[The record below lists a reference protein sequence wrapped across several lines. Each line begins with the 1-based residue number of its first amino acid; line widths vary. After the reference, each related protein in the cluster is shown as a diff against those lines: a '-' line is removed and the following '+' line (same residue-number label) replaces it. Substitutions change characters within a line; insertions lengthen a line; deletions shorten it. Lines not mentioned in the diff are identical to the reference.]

1 MCVCV
6 CVCILPMLQR
16 RSPQYILPSPLSVA
30 CIYTFWIY
38 KQIMCALGNL
48 GNTVWGKY
56 TPFQRHCR
64 KSADKETHHD
74 IGKPFSSPYPCLRS
88 HHRAAEEKP
97 NLVSG
102 VSVAEFHM
110 VKSST
115 RNSCRFMWLFKLLVW
130 RSSQQL
136 ETKYST
142 LALLPL
148 QSAVN
153 NIGRLESTRQG

>member
-1 MCVCV
+1 
-6 CVCILPMLQR
+6 
-16 RSPQYILPSPLSVA
+16 
-30 CIYTFWIY
+30 
-38 KQIMCALGNL
+38 MCALGNL
-48 GNTVWGKY
+48 GNTVGGKY

-64 KSADKETHHD
+64 KHADKETHHD
-74 IGKPFSSPYPCLRS
+74 IGKPFSSPYPCVRS

-110 VKSST
+110 VKSSI

-136 ETKYST
+136 ETKYSA
-142 LALLPL
+142 LAPLPL

-153 NIGRLESTRQG
+153 KIHRLESTRQG